1 MAGKSPSIAR
11 GKPRGVNG
19 RKLSTRKVGFVGI
32 RTQSF
37 PEMVAL
43 FRDALGV
50 PVTRE
55 ASDLVGFKLADGT
68 VLELYGP
75 GDAFHAFFETGP
87 VVAFEVG
94 NFDDVRRA
102 MIKAGISFI
111 GEVKRADGVAWQHF
125 RCPDRTILEIIGPS
139 AEDG

>member
-1 MAGKSPSIAR
+1 MSE
-11 GKPRGVNG
+11 
-19 RKLSTRKVGFVGI
+19 RKMSTRKVGFVGI
-32 RTQSF
+32 RTHRLPQ
-37 PEMVAL
+37 MVAL

-50 PVTRE
+50 PVARE

-87 VVAFEVG
+87 VVGFEVG
-94 NFDDVRRA
+94 NFDDARRA

-111 GEVKRADGVAWQHF
+111 GEVQRAGGVAWQHF
-125 RCPDRTILEIIGPS
+125 RCPDGTILEIIGPS
-139 AEDG
+139 AVDGRAPA